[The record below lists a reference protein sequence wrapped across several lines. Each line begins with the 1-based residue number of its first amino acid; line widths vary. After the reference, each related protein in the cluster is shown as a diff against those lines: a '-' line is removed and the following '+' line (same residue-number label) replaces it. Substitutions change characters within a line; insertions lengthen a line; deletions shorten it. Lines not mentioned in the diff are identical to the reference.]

1 MKKLCSTNIS
11 AFFNILQAMKE
22 AYDAGGISVAKAY
35 AQLDADIESYY
46 ETEME
51 HLYDAAEFVKEKV
64 IYMRDENGNFDE
76 DSEALYSEFFF
87 SSTDMTEYYR
97 RLYQLYKNRQIS
109 GKEYRMK
116 RCEMAD
122 FVKRW
127 LYNTDCYICGG
138 MGCYMRTK
146 INHKYASSIHIYL
159 DYNMGCCNLTGVVIA
174 LITIFDA
181 YTRKLRELKMQYADM
196 PETLE
201 AAL

>member
-138 MGCYMRTK
+138 MGVYMQTK
-146 INHKYASSIHIYL
+146 INHKYASSILIYL

-181 YTRKLRELKMQYADM
+181 YTRKLSELKMQYADM

>member
-1 MKKLCSTNIS
+1 MEKLCGTDIS

-22 AYDAGGISVAKAY
+22 AYDAGGVSVAKAY

-51 HLYDAAEFVKEKV
+51 HLYDAAEFVREKV

-97 RLYQLYKNRQIS
+97 ELYRLYTKRQLS

-127 LYNTDCYICGG
+127 LYNTDCYIYGG

-196 PETLE
+196 PEALE